1 MLQTSCLGREHP
13 QLKEIRDATAG
24 HPRAFMQSAPDEAQL
39 LQLLLKLMGARRTIE
54 VGVFTGYSLLAT
66 VLALPE
72 DGKVIALDITREF
85 YGVGKPFI
93 EKAGVAHKI
102 DFREG
107 PAVTSL
113 DTILAEDGAE
123 GSFDFAYIDADKANY
138 SKYYERCLRLVRVG
152 GLVAVDN
159 TLWSGQVVGD
169 HYQDPDTVEI
179 KDLNKLIGWDRRV
192 EISML
197 AISDGITLCRKIK

>member
-1 MLQTSCLGREHP
+1 MLETSCLGREHA
-13 QLKEIRDATAG
+13 QLKEIRDATAS
-24 HPRAFMQSAPDEAQL
+24 HPRAFMQSAPDETQL

-66 VLALPE
+66 ALALPE
-72 DGKVIALDITREF
+72 DGKVIALDITRDF
-85 YGVGKPFI
+85 YEIGKPFI
-93 EKAGVAHKI
+93 EKAGMADKI
-102 DFREG
+102 DFRKG
-107 PAVTSL
+107 PAVLSL
-113 DTILAEDGAE
+113 DTILAEEGAE

-169 HYQDPDTVEI
+169 RYQDPDTVEI

-197 AISDGITLCRKIK
+197 AISDGLTLCRRIK